1 MLRPGPGTP
10 APAVAARLGEFA
22 VFTALLATLD
32 LLAKSGLAKMLP
44 PGESVDLRVVELRVG
59 YNPGVAFS
67 IGDQLPSWLVLGLT
81 GTITAALVG
90 YAWQILPQASRTL
103 AASVTLVSAGAVAN
117 LADRIPDGLVTDYL
131 HTGWF
136 PTFNLADCFITLGA
150 AGAVVAVL
158 REPSTSDHDQPKPTS

>member
-1 MLRPGPGTP
+1 MLRPHHGTP
-10 APAVAARLGEFA
+10 PPSLAPRLGEYA
-22 VFTALLATLD
+22 LFTVVLATLD
-32 LLAKSGLAKMLP
+32 VLAKSGLAKMLP
-44 PGESVDLRVVELRVG
+44 AGESVDLRVVELRVG
-59 YNPGVAFS
+59 YNAGVAFS
-67 IGDQLPSWLVLGLT
+67 IGNQLPSWLVVGLT

-103 AASVTLVSAGAVAN
+103 AASLTLVTAGAVAN

-150 AGAVVAVL
+150 AGAVVALL
-158 REPSTSDHDQPKPTS
+158 REHRTGDHDQPKPTP